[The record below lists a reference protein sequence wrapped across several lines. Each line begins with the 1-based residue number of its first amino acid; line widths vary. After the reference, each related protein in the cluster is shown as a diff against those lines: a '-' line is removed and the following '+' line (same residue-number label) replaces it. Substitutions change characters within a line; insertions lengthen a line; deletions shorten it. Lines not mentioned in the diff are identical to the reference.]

1 VLAAQSTGAGMS
13 LPLAALQRHS
23 KTVWLQDRFS
33 SLPSGR
39 GPALA
44 FGRAD
49 EAVSYLSFWTG
60 DAAATSAL
68 RYALYRYEHSP
79 SVFSLSD
86 RQVIQAL
93 SARLAQGALL
103 LTESALP
110 SSGGGWPIVAAA
122 GTAVAGAMAASAA
135 APINLNNLPPA
146 PTPAP
151 PVLPLLE
158 ELQVEGAEVL
168 PEIEET
174 LEQIALTM
182 GNIDLA
188 GVSLE
193 PTPSKVPLIETAM
206 TDASSSVTKTL
217 DDI

>member
-1 VLAAQSTGAGMS
+1 MS
-13 LPLAALQRHS
+13 LPLATLLRQS
-23 KTVWLQDRFS
+23 KTIWLQDRFS
-33 SLPSGR
+33 ALPSGR
-39 GPALA
+39 GPALV
-44 FGRAD
+44 FSRAD
-49 EAVSYLSFWTG
+49 EAATYLSFWTT
-60 DAAATSAL
+60 DAAAVSAL
-68 RYALYRYEHSP
+68 RYALYRCEHSP

-110 SSGGGWPIVAAA
+110 SGGGGWPVIPAAA
-122 GTAVAGAMAASAA
+122 AAVSGAMGAGAA

-146 PTPAP
+146 PLPPPAL
-151 PVLPLLE
+151 LPLLE
-158 ELQVEGAEVL
+158 ELQIEGAEVL
-168 PEIEET
+168 PEIEQT
-174 LEQIALTM
+174 LEQIDLTM
-182 GNIDLA
+182 GSIDLA

-217 DDI
+217 DDL